1 MLAATPGRRSFRR
14 GSMRSTKPKLKTVKE
29 KSSSGESDDSN
40 TSSRSNTPVKSS
52 QSDDEG
58 IDVQSHHS
66 QEHKSSLQKHTN
78 TSTLTNNKAPVDTVY
93 QTHIDSTP
101 KKSSSLGIESSQY
114 DRSSD
119 DEVKEI
125 MQSAL
130 ARDIQKTA
138 PSHSP
143 LLGRKRNETANSG
156 YLLSNGNAMSDPRM
170 RRSISPL
177 SVGSS
182 SQVSVHSRRSASP
195 YETEVRRQNGVV
207 TETTEC

>member
-1 MLAATPGRRSFRR
+1 
-14 GSMRSTKPKLKTVKE
+14 MRSTKPKLKTVKE

-40 TSSRSNTPVKSS
+40 TSSRSNTPAKSS

-66 QEHKSSLQKHTN
+66 QELKSSLHKHTKI
-78 TSTLTNNKAPVDTVY
+78 STDTTVINKAPVDTAH
-93 QTHIDSTP
+93 QMLIDSTP
-101 KKSSSLGIESSQY
+101 KSSLGIESSHY
-114 DRSSD
+114 DRSLD

-125 MQSAL
+125 MQSAP

-143 LLGRKRNETANSG
+143 LLGRKRNEGTNSG
-156 YLLSNGNAMSDPRM
+156 YLLSNSNAMSDPRM

-177 SVGSS
+177 SIGSS
-182 SQVSVHSRRSASP
+182 SQVSVHSKRSASP
-195 YETEVRRQNGVV
+195 YETEIRKQNGVV
-207 TETTEC
+207 TEITEC